1 MMDYVTY
8 VLPIAVFCGALVG
21 IIYWRLDTTRLK
33 LMPSLIV
40 GAVGSALGGII
51 SYLSNDSDVILLLS
65 ALVAPVLL
73 LLLLRPI
80 LLRPQAGAPPSAQ
93 AKQVAVEHD
102 ASESPP
108 PRPKPAS
115 SQSAAAPG
123 VFISYRRQDAPDLA
137 GRLYDR
143 LEERFGE
150 DRVFMDV
157 DSIEPGLD
165 FSAVISRAVSSCA
178 VLLVVIGDKWLT
190 ATDARGRR
198 RLDNP
203 DDYVRLELEAGLTR
217 DVRVIPVLVEGVAMP
232 GSRELPD
239 SLSQL
244 AGRNALEISHA
255 LFRRDA
261 ERLIAAVERI
271 FAEASHQ
278 DP

>member
-1 MMDYVTY
+1 
-8 VLPIAVFCGALVG
+8 
-21 IIYWRLDTTRLK
+21 
-33 LMPSLIV
+33 
-40 GAVGSALGGII
+40 
-51 SYLSNDSDVILLLS
+51 
-65 ALVAPVLL
+65 
-73 LLLLRPI
+73 
-80 LLRPQAGAPPSAQ
+80 
-93 AKQVAVEHD
+93 VEHD

-123 VFISYRRQDAPDLA
+123 GFISYRRQDAPDLA
-137 GRLYDR
+137 GRLLYDR

-217 DVRVIPVLVEGVAMP
+217 DVRVIPGLVEGVAMP

-255 LFRRDA
+255 RFRRDA

>member
-21 IIYWRLDTTRLK
+21 IIYWRLDTTRIK

-40 GAVGSALGGII
+40 SAVGSALGSII
-51 SYLSNDSDVILLLS
+51 SYLSNDSDVILLFS
-65 ALVAPVLL
+65 ALIVPVLL
-73 LLLLRPI
+73 LLVLRPI

-143 LEERFGE
+143 LEERFGA

-165 FSAVISRAVSSCA
+165 FRAVISRGVSSCA
-178 VLLVVIGDKWLT
+178 VLLAVIGDKWLT
-190 ATDARGRR
+190 VTDARGRR
-198 RLDNP
+198 RLDDP

-232 GSRELPD
+232 DSRELPD
-239 SLSQL
+239 ALSQL

-255 LFRRDA
+255 RFRRDA
-261 ERLIAAVERI
+261 ESLIAVVERI

>member
-8 VLPIAVFCGALVG
+8 VLPIAVFCGAVVG
-21 IIYWRLDTTRLK
+21 IIYWRLDTTRIK

-40 GAVGSALGGII
+40 SAVGSAVGSII
-51 SYLSNDSDVILLLS
+51 SYLSNDSGVVLLVS
-65 ALVAPVLL
+65 ALIVPVLL
-73 LLLLRPI
+73 LLVLRPI
-80 LLRPQAGAPPSAQ
+80 LLRPHVGAPPSAH

-108 PRPKPAS
+108 PGPKPAS
-115 SQSAAAPG
+115 SRSAAAPG

-137 GRLYDR
+137 GRLFDR
-143 LEERFGE
+143 LEERFGA

-165 FSAVISRAVSSCA
+165 FRAVISRAVSSCA
-178 VLLVVIGDKWLT
+178 VLLAVIGDKWLT
-190 ATDARGRR
+190 VTDARGRR

-203 DDYVRLELEAGLTR
+203 DDYVRLEVEAGLTR

-232 GSRELPD
+232 DSRELPD
-239 SLSQL
+239 ALSQL

-255 LFRRDA
+255 RFRRDA
-261 ERLIAAVERI
+261 ESLIAVVERI

>member
-1 MMDYVTY
+1 MMDHVTY
-8 VLPIAVFCGALVG
+8 VLPIAVFYGALVG

-40 GAVGSALGGII
+40 GVVGSALGGII
-51 SYLSNDSDVILLLS
+51 SYLSNNSGVILLFS

-80 LLRPQAGAPPSAQ
+80 LLRPQAGATLPAQ
-93 AKQVAVEHD
+93 AKQVAVEHN

-108 PRPKPAS
+108 PRPKPAGA
-115 SQSAAAPG
+115 QSAAAPG

-165 FSAVISRAVSSCA
+165 FGAVISRAVGSCA

-190 ATDARGRR
+190 ATDPRGRR

-232 GSRELPD
+232 GSGELPD

-255 LFRRDA
+255 RFRRDA
-261 ERLIAAVERI
+261 ERLIAAVERV

-278 DP
+278 GP

>member
-1 MMDYVTY
+1 MI
-8 VLPIAVFCGALVG
+8 LLF
-21 IIYWRLDTTRLK
+21 
-33 LMPSLIV
+33 
-40 GAVGSALGGII
+40 SALI
-51 SYLSNDSDVILLLS
+51 
-65 ALVAPVLL
+65 APVLL

-80 LLRPQAGAPPSAQ
+80 LLRPQAGAPPPAQ

-108 PRPKPAS
+108 PRPNPAS

-123 VFISYRRQDAPDLA
+123 LFISYRRQDAPDLA

-190 ATDARGRR
+190 ATDPRGRR

-278 DP
+278 GP

>member
-21 IIYWRLDTTRLK
+21 IIYWRLDTTGLK
-33 LMPSLIV
+33 LTPSLIV
-40 GAVGSALGGII
+40 GAVGSALGSSI
-51 SYLSNDSDVILLLS
+51 SYLSNDSGVILLFS

-93 AKQVAVEHD
+93 AKQAAVQHD
-102 ASESPP
+102 ASASPP
-108 PRPKPAS
+108 PRRKPAS

-190 ATDARGRR
+190 AADARGRR

-203 DDYVRLELEAGLTR
+203 DDYVRLEVEAGLTR
-217 DVRVIPVLVEGVAMP
+217 DVRVIPVLVEDVAMP

-255 LFRRDA
+255 RFRRDA